1 MIRRR
6 KYMFR
11 KPPRT
16 PRVIAILL
24 ALLAGAALVF
34 IMPRPSANVTARLEG
49 GGPDRVLIVDVEGT
63 EEAKRFEIPA
73 IGLAEPLVA
82 GQAQLRIP
90 AVKLPADGT
99 RLAYVVKGPWYSAD
113 LEGEIDFERPAANVH
128 YVATVKP
135 DGAGGAWLTIKG
147 DTGNH
152 LLVFDPSGKVAL
164 SGRQADLAGAD
175 GTVRV
180 RFSAPEMNAAQRE
193 DGPTTARLSVT
204 APSGEVSDHEF
215 VLRETPT
222 RAVLAELLFPPEGA
236 STEKSVVRVRV
247 MTEPGAT
254 VRFGDAPA
262 GLRGPN
268 VEFDW
273 PIAGGGKHTLDYEVR
288 SAGLKPARSS
298 IEIERIGNEG
308 DKPPTES
315 AAVAVAPA
323 LSEGALRRNADSF
336 AGEHVELAGKVLS
349 RPAPVGSLEMI
360 EIGPGGREREV
371 AVVFPP
377 DAFPPLR
384 AGDRVIVRGRAE
396 GTQRLRTSSGQLRE
410 VPKVR
415 ADEVI
420 IPSQAE
426 SASLFES
433 RYAAILESFWRE
445 AGDPAPTRSMP
456 PPTDR
461 VFASAEPWPEPLP
474 AQPRQSVLASEKVS
488 GLGDQLPPERLA
500 RPEPRPVAEKE
511 TAAASVEPEKPDAP
525 APVARQTPREA
536 PKRPE
541 PEVGVAREAGG
552 SLQPEPTPADTN
564 QVRVPRSPDPEG
576 RTRLD
581 PAPTVR
587 VDRIPGMEVPG
598 IAGVPPIT
606 EVPIRAEPPGRV
618 EEQEVPPDWAWTRDR
633 ALESELTGRGVS
645 GVRIL
650 RRGRSIRLRG
660 TVPDDGQIRTLYQ
673 FMNDKGFGEVD
684 YGVEVR

>member
-6 KYMFR
+6 RYIFR

-34 IMPRPSANVTARLEG
+34 LVPRPSANVTARMEG

-73 IGLAEPLVA
+73 IGLAEPLVE

-90 AVKLPADGT
+90 ADTLPAEGT
-99 RLAYVVKGPWYSAD
+99 KLAYVVKGPWYSTD
-113 LEGEIDFERPAANVH
+113 LKGEIDFERPSANVH

-147 DTGNH
+147 ERGNH
-152 LLVFDPSGKVAL
+152 LLLFDPAGKVAL
-164 SGRQADLAGAD
+164 SGRHADLAGPD
-175 GTVRV
+175 GAARV

-204 APSGEVSDHEF
+204 SPSGEVSDNEII
-215 VLRETPT
+215 LRETPT
-222 RAVLAELLFPPEGA
+222 RTVQAVVLFPPKGA
-236 STEKSVVRVRV
+236 STERSVVRLRV
-247 MTEPGAT
+247 LTEPGAT
-254 VRFGDAPA
+254 VLFGDAPA
-262 GLRGPN
+262 GLSGPS

-273 PIAGGGKHTLDYEVR
+273 PIPGGGKHTLDYEVR
-288 SAGLKPARSS
+288 SAGLKPARGT

-308 DKPPTES
+308 DKPAGES

-323 LSEGALRRNADSF
+323 LSEGALRRDAGSL
-336 AGEHVELAGKVLS
+336 AGERVELAGKVLA
-349 RPAPVGSLEMI
+349 RPAPLGSLEMI
-360 EIGPGGREREV
+360 EIGPGGSDREV

-384 AGDRVIVRGRAE
+384 DGDRVIVRGRAE
-396 GTQRLRTSSGQLRE
+396 GTQRLRTASGQLRE
-410 VPKVR
+410 MPKVR

-433 RYAAILESFWRE
+433 RYATILESFWRD
-445 AGDPAPTRSMP
+445 ADDPAPTPTML

-461 VFASAEPWPEPLP
+461 VFAAAEPWPEPLSV
-474 AQPRQSVLASEKVS
+474 QPRQPVLASEMVS
-488 GLGDQLPPERLA
+488 GLGDRLPPERLA
-500 RPEPRPVAEKE
+500 LPEPQPVAEEE
-511 TAAASVEPEKPDAP
+511 TAAAPVDPEKPDAP
-525 APVARQTPREA
+525 APVAQPAPPEA
-536 PKRPE
+536 PERPE
-541 PEVGVAREAGG
+541 PKVEVAREAGG
-552 SLQPEPTPADTN
+552 GLQAGPPPAATEL
-564 QVRVPRSPDPEG
+564 VRVPRTVDPEK
-576 RTRLD
+576 RERLD
-581 PAPTVR
+581 PGPSVR
-587 VDRIPGMEVPG
+587 VDRVPGGEVPG

-618 EEQEVPPDWAWTRDR
+618 EEQDTPPDWAWTRDR

-660 TVPDDGQIRTLYQ
+660 TVPDDGQIRSLYQ